1 MHKLGS
7 TIDHVDENGQ
17 TPVYYGIR
25 SNHPNIIEYL
35 LQQGINVNNQ
45 DKRGQ
50 TPINFAVR
58 YNKNNIKEQL
68 IEYGATP
75 PVTQKQKQ
83 QASKARSTAPV
94 QPKQKVNERLIPK
107 EFVLQIVDNGQYR
120 PIS

>member
-1 MHKLGS
+1 MHQLGS

-17 TPVYYGIR
+17 TPVYYAIK

-35 LQQGINVNNQ
+35 LQKGINVNNQ

-58 YNKNNIKEQL
+58 HNKNNIKELL
-68 IEYGATP
+68 IKFGASP

-83 QASKARSTAPV
+83 QTTKARTTVQV

-107 EFVLQIVDNGQYR
+107 EFVL
-120 PIS
+120 